1 MNSIEFLEP
10 WQKTDQ
16 KIFEE
21 ELKKEIS
28 PQHLLFGKQVS
39 VIAHRLDQ
47 DECLFE
53 IVNENK
59 FAQVHLT
66 WKGKAE
72 TDNTWPRTSIFTSFK
87 EWKEQVMIIDNIY
100 YND

>member
-28 PQHLLFGKQVS
+28 SKHILFGKKITI
-39 VIAHRLDQ
+39 IARRLDQ

-53 IVNENK
+53 IDNDR

-66 WKGKAE
+66 WKGKVE
-72 TDNTWPRTSIFTSFK
+72 TKNTWPRTSIFNSLR
-87 EWKEQVMIIDNIY
+87 EWKEQVMIKDNLN

>member
-1 MNSIEFLEP
+1 MNANDFLEP

-28 PQHLLFGKQVS
+28 PKHTLFGKKLT
-39 VIAHRLDQ
+39 VIARRLDQ
-47 DECLFE
+47 DEYLFE
-53 IVNENK
+53 IDNEDR

-72 TDNTWPRTSIFTSFK
+72 IEKTWPKTSIFYSLI
-87 EWKEQVMIIDNIY
+87 EWKEQVMIIDHKNY
-100 YND
+100 DD